1 MTGVGQRVVFQ
12 VDLFEAAT
20 VLQILIIDLRYEVA
34 LGVDVCDGL
43 HLEQHARDLH
53 EVVGGD
59 VDGGEAGAGGQLPGQ
74 RGQLVA
80 GHGQGAQLA
89 EGRHVARQRGKEVVG
104 YCEPDRIVLSSK
116 FHSCHNNIIGH
127 IDK

>member
-1 MTGVGQRVVFQ
+1 MTRVGQWVVFQ
-12 VDLFEAAT
+12 VDFFEAAT
-20 VLQILIIDLRYEVA
+20 VLQILIIDLRYEVT

-59 VDGGEAGAGGQLPGQ
+59 VYRGEVGAGGQLPGQ

-80 GHGQGAQLA
+80 GHGQGDQLA
-89 EGRHVARQRGKEVVG
+89 EGRHVARQRAQEVVRRR
-104 YCEPDRIVLSSK
+104 EPDGIELSSK
-116 FHSCHNNIIGH
+116 FHSCHNDIIGH
-127 IDK
+127 NDK

>member
-1 MTGVGQRVVFQ
+1 MTRVGQWVVFQ
-12 VDLFEAAT
+12 VDFFETAT
-20 VLQILIIDLRYEVA
+20 VLQSIIVDLRYEVT

-59 VDGGEAGAGGQLPGQ
+59 VYRGEVGAGGQLPGQ

-80 GHGQGAQLA
+80 GNGQGDQLA
-89 EGRHVARQRGKEVVG
+89 EGRHVARQRAQEVVRRR
-104 YCEPDRIVLSSK
+104 EPDGIELSSK
-116 FHSCHNNIIGH
+116 FHSCHNDIIGH
-127 IDK
+127 NDK

>member
-1 MTGVGQRVVFQ
+1 MTRVGQWVVFQ
-12 VDLFEAAT
+12 VDFFEAAT
-20 VLQILIIDLRYEVA
+20 VLQILIVDLRYEVT

-59 VDGGEAGAGGQLPGQ
+59 VYRGEVGAGGQLPGQ

-89 EGRHVARQRGKEVVG
+89 EGRHIARQ
-104 YCEPDRIVLSSK
+104 
-116 FHSCHNNIIGH
+116 
-127 IDK
+127 

>member
-1 MTGVGQRVVFQ
+1 MTRVGQRVVFQ
-12 VDLFEAAT
+12 VDLFETAT

-74 RGQLVA
+74 RGQLVG

-89 EGRHVARQRGKEVVG
+89 EGRHVARQRAQEVVG
-104 YCEPDRIVLSSK
+104 YCEPDRIEVSSK
-116 FHSCHNNIIGH
+116 FHSCHNNIIRH

>member
-1 MTGVGQRVVFQ
+1 MTRVGQWVVFQ
-12 VDLFEAAT
+12 VDFFEAAT
-20 VLQILIIDLRYEVA
+20 VLQILIVDLRYEVT

-59 VDGGEAGAGGQLPGQ
+59 VYRGEVGAGGQLPGQ

-80 GHGQGAQLA
+80 GHGQGGIGAGGGVG
-89 EGRHVARQRGKEVVG
+89 EGFGGEPRGAGGVWEGARAASSSFSDWCRS
-104 YCEPDRIVLSSK
+104 RIFL
-116 FHSCHNNIIGH
+116 
-127 IDK
+127 